1 MNAKVETGLD
11 QRTKRRRAGG
21 QTITDVARHA
31 GVSPMTVSRVIN
43 GEKNVRET
51 TRERVS
57 EAIRELGY
65 APNAA
70 ARNLASARAIS
81 VGLLYS
87 NPSAAYLSEFLLGSL
102 DQCSRSGFQL
112 VVQKCDTEEA
122 ELRAVDRLVAAGV
135 DGVILPPP
143 LCDASAIVEGLRLA
157 GLPTVVVATG
167 KPPVSASAIRIDDF
181 HAAEAMTQH
190 LIERGH
196 RRIGFI
202 RGHPNQ
208 TASAQRYE
216 GYVAALA
223 GEGIAV
229 DPDLVAQG
237 FFTYHSGRDAADRL
251 LSLQAAPTAIF
262 ASNDDMAAATI
273 AVAHRLGLDV
283 PRDLTVC
290 GFDDTALATTVWPE
304 LTTIRQPVS
313 EMSRNAVLLLAEAI
327 RRKNSGQAAKPVDEV
342 MPYHLVLRQSDG
354 PPARVE
360 SKPTKS
366 KPVKA
371 GRGASRS
378 VREPDE
384 A

>member
-1 MNAKVETGLD
+1 MIAKGEAGLD

-43 GEKNVRET
+43 GEKNVRES

-70 ARNLASARAIS
+70 ARNLASASAIS

-143 LCDASAIVEGLRLA
+143 LCDAVAIVEGLRLA

-167 KPPVSASAIRIDDF
+167 EPPVSASAVRIDDF
-181 HAAEAMTQH
+181 HAAEAMTRH

-223 GEGIAV
+223 AEGIAI
-229 DPDLVAQG
+229 DPELVAQG

-251 LSLQAAPTAIF
+251 LSLPVAPTAIF

-273 AVAHRLGLDV
+273 AVAHRLGMDV

-327 RRKNSGQAAKPVDEV
+327 RRKGSGQAAKPVDEI
-342 MPYHLVLRQSDG
+342 MPYHLILRQSDA
-354 PPARVE
+354 PPARLG
-360 SKPTKS
+360 SKPAKS
-366 KPVKA
+366 KAAKA
-371 GRGASRS
+371 G
-378 VREPDE
+378 E